1 MKAIEFAL
9 QMLAEGLGFRVATG
23 TAPQQ
28 CARWRAKVF
37 VSVLACVLL
46 GSSAVR
52 LLHIS

>member
-28 CARWRAKVF
+28 CA
-37 VSVLACVLL
+37 LL
-46 GSSAVR
+46 DNAEKTQSDPVNLPVR
-52 LLHIS
+52 